1 MSYYNNQMFPFQTTL
16 GNSINPYAQTRQNVY
31 QPQNNG
37 INWVQGIE
45 GAKAW
50 QLEPNSNV
58 MLLDSENDG
67 KFYIKTSDNVGMCT
81 LRTFEFVE
89 VTNAPTNSSVDLSR
103 YVTRDELTDIILA
116 FKEDMYNGKQS
127 LSTNGGGTNQKTSK
141 QPSKHS

>member
-1 MSYYNNQMFPFQTTL
+1 MFPFQAPV
-16 GNSINPYAQTRQNVY
+16 GNTINPYVQARQNPY
-31 QPQNNG
+31 SPPQNNG

-81 LRTFEFVE
+81 LRTFDFIE
-89 VTNAPTNSSVDLSR
+89 VTNESTTSASVDMSN
-103 YVTRDELTDIILA
+103 YVTRDELKDIILA
-116 FKEDMYNGKQS
+116 FKEDMNNGKQS
-127 LSTNGGGTNQKTSK
+127 LSASGGGASQKTAK